1 MKLKNI
7 LIILLLFI
15 LTASY
20 AKAEDID
27 QTLTA
32 KVQPDKLQEQVKSVQ
47 QLTNLDNS
55 NLGSIYDDTSAPVFK
70 PYEAGKNEV
79 VFSYTKNLINA
90 IDPTAFTNKTG
101 SYLPGARGINQLVIY
116 TPNYGTR
123 TNTNEFGAEAIVEG
137 NTITELSGADSLI
150 PPNGIVIS
158 GHGRAKT
165 WMNSSIKIGTKI
177 YIDRASNLIYTYTT
191 SESYIFE

>member
-15 LTASY
+15 FTASF

-32 KVQPDKLQEQVKSVQ
+32 KGQLNTLSEQIKSTQ
-47 QLTNLDNS
+47 SQTNLDNS
-55 NLGSIYDDTSAPVFK
+55 DLGTIFDDTLAPVFK

-116 TPNYGTR
+116 TPNFGAR

-137 NTITELSGADSLI
+137 NTVTELSGADSLI

-165 WMNSSIKIGTKI
+165 WMN
-177 YIDRASNLIYTYTT
+177 
-191 SESYIFE
+191 